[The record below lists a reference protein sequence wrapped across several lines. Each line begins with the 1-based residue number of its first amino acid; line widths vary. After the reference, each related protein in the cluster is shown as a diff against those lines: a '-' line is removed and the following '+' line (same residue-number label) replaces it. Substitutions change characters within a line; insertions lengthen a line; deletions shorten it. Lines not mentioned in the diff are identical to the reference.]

1 MPFTGKK
8 PGAAPP
14 ERHTVKVLIV
24 PKFEIG
30 NIEGGFPGEAQLFY
44 EHYCAGCREL
54 IIPHMP
60 PSAHFRYNKENAV
73 GLLLTGAGK
82 TAAGLSMMALLS
94 AKDYDFSD
102 TVIISVGCAGGST
115 GTCVY
120 GDVVLVTAA
129 CDLELG
135 HHTGRLELQDPAR
148 GLTWFPDDTSFLDYK
163 CKMLNPELYEKAY
176 SLVKDC
182 PLRTTEKSKQVLAEN
197 FPGKQWAE
205 RAPRVLKGTAVTADS
220 YWKGREDHDNA
231 AAAAEHYRCPDKYA
245 VSDMEEIAL
254 MNAAACFGLQDRVV
268 SIRVVVNLDTFL
280 KGESPELLWNKDQ
293 DYDKKLS
300 EDNSETLDIFRPG
313 MENLFDVG
321 RILIDAALAER
332 L

>member
-1 MPFTGKK
+1 MQFSGKK
-8 PGAAPP
+8 SGAGRP
-14 ERHTVKVLIV
+14 EKHAVKVLIV
-24 PKFEIG
+24 PKFEIDT
-30 NIEGGFPGEAQLFY
+30 IEGGFPGEAQFFY
-44 EHYCAGCREL
+44 GHYCAGCKE
-54 IIPHMP
+54 ISIPHSP
-60 PSAHFRYNKENAV
+60 PSAHFYYNKKNAV

-94 AKDYDFSD
+94 ASNYDFSD
-102 TVIISVGCAGGST
+102 AVIVSVGCAGGST

-135 HHTGRLELQDPAR
+135 HHTGRLELQDPAK

-163 CKMLNPELYEKAY
+163 CKLLNPALYEKAY
-176 SLVKDC
+176 SLIQSC
-182 PLRTTEKSKQVLAEN
+182 PLRTTERTKQVLAEN
-197 FPGKQWAE
+197 FPGEPWAE

-280 KGESPELLWNKDQ
+280 KGESPELLWQKDQ

-300 EDNSETLDIFRPG
+300 GDNSETLDIFRPG

-321 RILIDAALAER
+321 RLLIDAALAGR